1 MRYSRARRHACLLI
15 HACTA
20 VTMPAYCDTCMRARS
35 NGARDPP
42 KQKQMGLVSGQCHA
56 VREAPHTHSA
66 MERAIHRNNAHRIE
80 AKLICE
86 GANGPTTPAA
96 EAILA
101 RKGIPILPGGFA
113 ADHEHDDHVSGCGWT
128 GLKEA

>member
-1 MRYSRARRHACLLI
+1 
-15 HACTA
+15 
-20 VTMPAYCDTCMRARS
+20 MRARS

-56 VREAPHTHSA
+56 VREAPHTHTA

-113 ADHEHDDHVSGCGWT
+113 ADHEHDDDVSGCGLM
-128 GLKEA
+128 GFNEA